1 MNVINKLGGVS
12 NVYKILKKMVGTI
25 RYPLC
30 ACKLADMRFRA
41 MFV

>member
-12 NVYKILKKMVGTI
+12 TVYEILKKMVGTI
-25 RYPLC
+25 RCLLC
-30 ACKLADMRFRA
+30 VCKLADMRFHA